1 MLNIQISP
9 AVLGVACVLGLAA
22 AERPAVAQ
30 ELPDQMTLVAPGVGP
45 HAQTLAA
52 SVNYSDLN
60 LTTKAGQ
67 NALRERVRTTAAEL
81 CHKIGDEVSAAAAF
95 SCEDN
100 AVKNAG
106 SYEHA
111 AIAQAASQA
120 VLAEAREQPR
130 H

>member
-1 MLNIQISP
+1 MLNIQTSP
-9 AVLGVACVLGLAA
+9 AVIGVACVLALTA
-22 AERPAVAQ
+22 AETPALAQ
-30 ELPDQMTLVAPGVGP
+30 GLPDQMTLVAPGVGP

-81 CHKIGDEVSAAAAF
+81 CHKIGDEASTAAAF
-95 SCEDN
+95 SCEDR
-100 AVKNAG
+100 ALQNAG
-106 SYEHA
+106 RYERA
-111 AIAQAASQA
+111 AIAQATSQA